1 MSKAL
6 ADRVDV
12 TLLALQGAHV
22 ERQFGLESFTRLVE
36 LLLSPQGSAMARFEF
51 QQVEG
56 LPAAR
61 LAVKATVQ
69 LRCQRCLQAF
79 GCPVESHA
87 QLAFVTGE
95 GETGAEAE
103 PVPEGWEA
111 ISVDPRRVVLAELV
125 EDELLLS
132 LPLVPRHADMT
143 ACGPAAQVL
152 AEAEEEP
159 REEAGTQR
167 PFANLGKLLKH

>member
-1 MSKAL
+1 M
-6 ADRVDV
+6 
-12 TLLALQGAHV
+12 LLALQGAHV
-22 ERQFGLESFTRLVE
+22 ERQFELGTFERLVG

-56 LPAAR
+56 SPAAR

-69 LRCQRCLQAF
+69 LRCQRCLQPF

-95 GETGAEAE
+95 AEAGAEAG

-111 ISVDPRRVVLAELV
+111 ISVDPRRVVLADLV

-132 LPLVPRHADMT
+132 LPLVPMHAD
-143 ACGPAAQVL
+143 AADCGPAARVID
-152 AEAEEEP
+152 ETEEEP
-159 REEAGTQR
+159 REDTGTQR